1 MNHINTQITDAAQRL
16 YRAGVFGKPTAATA
30 LGASDY
36 AREHWSM
43 EDADHYRL
51 GYPDYPDRPAMV
63 YLVEAARQLC
73 AQRHENAATCL
84 ELALAEIRRK
94 AER

>member
-1 MNHINTQITDAAQRL
+1 MGSEMCI
-16 YRAGVFGKPTAATA
+16 RA
-30 LGASDY
+30 S
-36 AREHWSM
+36 
-43 EDADHYRL
+43 
-51 GYPDYPDRPAMV
+51 DYPDRAAMV

-73 AQRHENAATCL
+73 AQQHENAATCL

>member
-1 MNHINTQITDAAQRL
+1 MNHIHTQITDAAQRL
-16 YRAGVFGKPTAATA
+16 YRAGVFGRPTATTA
-30 LGASDY
+30 LGVGDY
-36 AREHWSM
+36 AREYWSM

-51 GYPDYPDRPAMV
+51 GYPDYPDRAAMV

-73 AQRHENAATCL
+73 AQQHENAATCL